1 MEKKMARVFV
11 DGALIGKVD
20 DAIGFTKNFR
30 QMRRSEQVSSEANI
44 SYKDYSNEIVI
55 NTDRGR
61 ARRPL
66 IVVENGVPAVT
77 PEDIELVRSGAEDF
91 MALVKQGKIEF
102 IDAEEEDDLY
112 IAVEEKELTSEH
124 THLEIDP
131 SLILGIGAAHV
142 PFPEHNASPR
152 VTMGAG
158 MIKQALGF
166 AQANMKLRPD
176 TRGHM
181 LHYAQAPMVH
191 TQASE
196 LIGSDDRPQGQNF
209 VVAILSYEGYNIEDA
224 LIFNKASVER
234 GVGRSHF
241 FRTYEGEERRYPGGQ
256 VDRIERPDEDVQG
269 SHGIGSYANLD
280 IDGII
285 NPETVVNEKDVLI
298 GKTSPPRFLE
308 EPTGE
313 LIAVEKRRDTSVTMR
328 SNETGIVDTVI
339 ITESE
344 NSSRLVKVRTRDL
357 RIPEIGDKFASRHGQ
372 KGVCGLITPQE
383 NMPFTAAGIAPDLV
397 INPHAVP
404 SRMTIGHMLEMIGG
418 KVGAIEGSRINA
430 TSFRKTQVE
439 KIFDSPFAQKRVLE
453 DKEIG
458 ADAKADK
465 LTREQVLRHQLAE
478 AGFAHNGREVMYDG
492 ITGRMFQADIYIGV
506 IYYQKLYHMVSTK
519 MHARSRGPVQVLTRQ
534 PTEGR
539 AREGGLRF
547 GEMERDVMIGHG
559 AAMALK
565 ERLLDE
571 SDAVKEYVCARCG
584 MVAMYDAKQKTT
596 RCLACGAETDIYE
609 VEMSYA
615 FKLLLDEM
623 KSMGIAPRLRLE
635 DMV

>member
-1 MEKKMARVFV
+1 MARVFV

-20 DAIGFTKNFR
+20 DAEGFTRHFR
-30 QMRRSEQVSSEANI
+30 QMRRSGQVSTEVNI

-66 IVVENGVPAVT
+66 IVVENGVPTVT
-77 PEDIELVRSGAEDF
+77 PEDVENVRSGVYEF
-91 MALVKQGKIEF
+91 MDLIKMGKIEF

-112 IAVEEKELTSEH
+112 IAVQEEDLKPEH

-166 AQANMKLRPD
+166 AQSNMKLRPD

-181 LHYAQAPMVH
+181 LHYAQVPMVH
-191 TQASE
+191 TQAAE
-196 LIGSDDRPQGQNF
+196 LVGSDKRPQGQNF
-209 VVAILSYEGYNIEDA
+209 CVAIISYEGYNIEDA

-256 VDRIERPDEDVQG
+256 VDRIEKPDDDITG
-269 SHGIGSYANLD
+269 SHGPGSYVNLD
-280 IDGII
+280 VDGII
-285 NPETVVNEKDVLI
+285 NPETIVKEKDVLI

-313 LIAVEKRRDTSVTMR
+313 LLAVEKLRDTSITMR

-339 ITESE
+339 VTESE

-357 RIPEIGDKFASRHGQ
+357 RVPEIGDKFASRHGQ
-372 KGVCGLITPQE
+372 KGVCGLITMQE
-383 NMPFTAAGIAPDLV
+383 NMPFTAEGISPDLV

-418 KVGAIEGSRINA
+418 KAGSLEGSRVNA
-430 TSFRKTQVE
+430 TSFRKTSVE
-439 KIFDSPFAQKRVLE
+439 QIFDSPFARERLLK

-458 ADAKADK
+458 KDVKNNT
-465 LTREQVLRHQLAE
+465 LTREQVLRHQLNQ
-478 AGFAHNGREVMYDG
+478 AGFAHTGREVMYDG
-492 ITGRMFQADIYIGV
+492 ITGRRFHADIYIGV

-571 SDAVKEYVCARCG
+571 SDAVKQYVCARCG
-584 MVAMYDAKQKTT
+584 MVAMYDAKQKAT

-623 KSMGIAPRLRLE
+623 KSMGIAPRLKLE

>member
-20 DAIGFTKNFR
+20 DAEGFTRHFR
-30 QMRRSEQVSSEANI
+30 QMRRSGQVSTEVNI

-66 IVVENGVPAVT
+66 IVVENGVPTVT
-77 PEDIELVRSGAEDF
+77 PEDVENVRSGVYEF
-91 MALVKQGKIEF
+91 MDLIKMGKIEF

-112 IAVEEKELTSEH
+112 IAVQEEDLKPEH

-166 AQANMKLRPD
+166 AQSNMKLRPD

-181 LHYAQAPMVH
+181 LHYAQVPMVH
-191 TQASE
+191 TQAAE
-196 LIGSDDRPQGQNF
+196 LVGSDKRPQGQNF
-209 VVAILSYEGYNIEDA
+209 CVAIISYEGYNIEDA

-256 VDRIERPDEDVQG
+256 VDRIEKPDDDITG
-269 SHGIGSYANLD
+269 SHGPGSYVNLD
-280 IDGII
+280 VDGII
-285 NPETVVNEKDVLI
+285 NPETIVKEKDVLI

-308 EPTGE
+308 EPTVE
-313 LIAVEKRRDTSVTMR
+313 LLAVEKRRDTSITMR

-339 ITESE
+339 VTESE

-357 RIPEIGDKFASRHGQ
+357 RVPEIGDKFASRHGQ
-372 KGVCGLITPQE
+372 KGVCGLITMQE
-383 NMPFTAAGIAPDLV
+383 NMPFTAEGISPDLV

-418 KVGAIEGSRINA
+418 KAGSLEGSRVNA
-430 TSFRKTQVE
+430 TSFRKTSVE
-439 KIFDSPFAQKRVLE
+439 QIFDSPFARERLLK

-458 ADAKADK
+458 KDVKNNT
-465 LTREQVLRHQLAE
+465 LTREQVLRHQLNQ
-478 AGFAHNGREVMYDG
+478 AGFAHTGREVMYDG
-492 ITGRMFQADIYIGV
+492 ITGRRFHADIYIGV

-571 SDAVKEYVCARCG
+571 SDAVKQYVCARCG
-584 MVAMYDAKQKTT
+584 MVAMYDAKQKAT

-623 KSMGIAPRLRLE
+623 KSMGIAPRLKLE